1 MIKIHLTR
9 VLAERNLTQRQFA
22 AIAGVRPNAVNALCN
37 ANNPTVKSGS
47 RRIDLDILDRVCR
60 ALDIQ
65 PADLLEYVPDKGLG
79 VIDRQQTDYGL
90 YIKKD

>member
-1 MIKIHLTR
+1 MIKVHLTR

-22 AIAGVRPNAVNALCN
+22 AMAGIRPNAVNALCN
-37 ANNPTVKSGS
+37 ANKPTAKSGL

-65 PADLLEYVPDKGLG
+65 PADLLEYVPDRRPD
-79 VIDRQQTDYGL
+79 VEQSSVNDYP
-90 YIKKD
+90 YNKN